1 MVHDG
6 NPHMAICVN
15 FICSELW
22 LQCGSREQSA
32 IASLAG
38 GSEHMAPPAPP
49 AHAALSDTI
58 LRWPVPYPLYT
69 SALPYTPRGHPRLY
83 PVPYPLP
90 LLSSPYPTHLPSS
103 ASARDLLPTPLHL
116 WQTSASFTI
125 SQSHTLTGNFLQFTF
140 AAVRSFISCISRLQ
154 STF

>member
-1 MVHDG
+1 MMISQTFRAPDHPG
-6 NPHMAICVN
+6 SGETR
-15 FICSELW
+15 SELITIIAVI
-22 LQCGSREQSA
+22 REPF
-32 IASLAG
+32 L
-38 GSEHMAPPAPP
+38 APPAPP
-49 AHAALSDTI
+49 AHAALSDTL

-69 SALPYTPRGHPRLY
+69 SALPYTPRGRPRLY

-125 SQSHTLTGNFLQFTF
+125 SQSHTLTGNVLQFTF